1 MGEPEP
7 IVATNTDEQP
17 VIEAMTETADWM
29 GKPEETPAVSAEEW
43 AKHHETF
50 HTEYTQ
56 SGDEITEPV
65 LEVSVAE
72 IQQDNNSPN

>member
-1 MGEPEP
+1 M
-7 IVATNTDEQP
+7 ATDTVEQP
-17 VIEAMTETADWM
+17 VIEAMVETADWM
-29 GKPEETPAVSAEEW
+29 GKPDETPAVSADEW

-50 HTEYTQ
+50 HTEYAQ